1 MNSSYILTANT
12 LTVMHNGQVQ
22 TCSASHRLWDGI
34 KTALKNDDFDTA
46 LDMMKPVN
54 AIRSFSAGA
63 KGIEVTDSAVLYNGE
78 PLAGPLVDRIFSLR
92 EEGFTIEPLVKFCEN
107 LMQNPSYR
115 SREQLYTFLEHN
127 NMPITPDGCFMAY
140 KRVNDDFTDVH
151 SGTLVNFPG
160 AVLEMSRF
168 NVDDDP
174 NRTCSAGLHVCSREY
189 LKAFQGSRLV
199 ACKVNPADVVAVPTD
214 YNFTK
219 MRVCKYEV
227 VEELPL
233 SLVTDLE
240 PHWNAAV
247 YDTSPEEDDDDDDD
261 DCMNHDGDWEDP
273 DHYDYDD

>member
-12 LTVMHNGQVQ
+12 LTVMHDGQVQ
-22 TCSASHRLWDGI
+22 TCSASHRLWNGI
-34 KTALKNDDFDTA
+34 KTALKNDDFSSA
-46 LDMMKPVN
+46 IDMMKPAAVLR
-54 AIRSFSAGA
+54 AFSASA
-63 KGIEVTDSAVLYNGE
+63 QGIEVTDSAVLYNGE
-78 PLAGPLVDRIFSLR
+78 PLAGPLVERIFSLR
-92 EEGFTIEPLVKFCEN
+92 EEGFTIDPLVKFCEN

-115 SREQLYTFLEHN
+115 SREQLYTFLEKN

-140 KRVNDDFTDVH
+140 KRVKDDFTDVH
-151 SGTLVNFPG
+151 SGSISNKPG
-160 AVLEMSRF
+160 AVVEMPRF

-189 LKAFQGSRLV
+189 LKRFSGSRLV

-233 SLVTDLE
+233 SLVTDLV
-240 PHWNAAV
+240 PHWNEAV
-247 YDTSPEEDDDDDDD
+247 YDTSDDEDLEEDTT
-261 DCMNHDGDWEDP
+261 NYDGDWEDP
-273 DHYDYDD
+273 DHCDYDD